1 MVSVSA
7 VLWILALVRW
17 VACNEQVGAG
27 ADTPENTATTDEAAA
42 IALNADTLVSAPGD
56 SPKPVPLPEVLT
68 DHNYTMLYNGS
79 WIIQLYQSRRCLFSS
94 ELQSLWPNIINTG
107 LQQDEGYR
115 FANIDVWDNVVAAT
129 VLEVKALPTIKLIQN
144 GKVFTYLGNSTQPS
158 VMAFIANGTK
168 TARWHNNL
176 PRTYHIMSYFQ
187 LKAFVG
193 IQSLQAT
200 IVDAICDYGG
210 RGTPLCQ

>member
-56 SPKPVPLPEVLT
+56 SPKPVPLPE
-68 DHNYTMLYNGS
+68 
-79 WIIQLYQSRRCLFSS
+79 
-94 ELQSLWPNIINTG
+94 SLWPNIIHTG